1 MKRFILSAFLAIA
14 FFVVAFNSHAAQDSS
29 KDEINISTPSSN
41 KTIDYTLPYPGLL
54 PDSPLYILKAA
65 RDRIV
70 SILISGPVKK
80 ANFNLL
86 QADKRLN
93 EGVFL
98 FNKGEKKYSLGE
110 STISK
115 GENYFEQGISEI
127 EKAKKQG
134 IIVEDISQRFHL
146 ASLKHKETIKS
157 LIDKTRGDVRQR
169 LILDERRVESFEKR
183 TNLLRQQK

>member
-1 MKRFILSAFLAIA
+1 MKKLLFILIISFIFFSSIAISFA
-14 FFVVAFNSHAAQDSS
+14 KDSS
-29 KDEINISTPSSN
+29 KEDTLSSTPSSN

-54 PDSPLYILKAA
+54 PDNPLYILKAA
-65 RDRIV
+65 RDRII

-80 ANFNLL
+80 ANFYLL
-86 QADKRLN
+86 AADKRLN
-93 EGVFL
+93 EGVSL

-115 GENYFEQGISEI
+115 GENYFEKGISKI
-127 EKAKKQG
+127 EMAKKQG

-146 ASLKHKETIKS
+146 ASLKHKEIITG

>member
-1 MKRFILSAFLAIA
+1 MKKTLALIIIFI
-14 FFVVAFNSHAAQDSS
+14 FFSYAVTSFAKDSS
-29 KDEINISTPSSN
+29 KEDTSVSTPSSS

-54 PDSPLYILKAA
+54 PDSPLYILKVL

-80 ANFNLL
+80 ANFDLL

-98 FNKGEKKYSLGE
+98 FNKGEKKYSLAE

-115 GENYFEQGISEI
+115 GENYFEKGISEI
-127 EKAKKQG
+127 EMAKKQG
-134 IIVEDISQRFHL
+134 FTVKDIFQRFHL
-146 ASLKHKETIKS
+146 ASLKHKETIKG
-157 LIDKTRGDVRQR
+157 LIDKTRGDVKQR
-169 LILDERRVESFEKR
+169 LILDERRVENFEKR
-183 TNLLRQQK
+183 TNSLMLQ

>member
-1 MKRFILSAFLAIA
+1 MKKTLALIIIFI
-14 FFVVAFNSHAAQDSS
+14 FFSYAVTSFAKDSS
-29 KDEINISTPSSN
+29 KEDTSVSTPSSS

-54 PDSPLYILKAA
+54 PDSPLYILKVL

-80 ANFNLL
+80 ANFDLL

-115 GENYFEQGISEI
+115 GENYFEKGIAEV
-127 EKAKKQG
+127 ERAKKQG
-134 IIVEDISQRFHL
+134 IVTTGTSQRFHL
-146 ASLKHKETIKS
+146 ASLKHRETIKS
-157 LIDKTRGDVRQR
+157 LINKSSGDIKHRLLLDDKRM
-169 LILDERRVESFEKR
+169 EEFEKK
-183 TNLLRQQK
+183 LK